1 MSVILDF
8 YGAAGSVTG
17 SCYRV
22 SHPKG
27 RFLVDCGMFQG
38 SKTLNALNYR
48 PLPFDAREPDFLLL
62 THAHIDHSGMIPRL
76 VKAGF
81 RGPVFATR
89 STADLLTFMLPDSGN
104 IQESEVERI
113 NRRNIQRGEPE
124 VTAIYTR
131 ADAEETLKQVREVPY
146 ETWLEAGP
154 GVRARYWNA
163 GHILGSASIEI
174 EAQTGDPTHP
184 RLRLLFSGDLGPAH
198 KAFHPDPEAPEGF
211 DYVIA
216 ESTYGGRDRPELTP
230 EQRRKVLREEVLAA
244 MKRGGNLLIPSFA
257 IERSQELMLDFAQLF
272 RTKQLPQLT
281 VYIDSPLAVRATQVF
296 AAHAKDLEDMEGGS
310 PFAMPNF
317 HFVETVEQSKAINR
331 ITGGAI
337 IMSASGMCEAG
348 HIRHHLKNNLYRP
361 EATVLFVG
369 YQAPGTL
376 GQLLLAG
383 ARSVRIH
390 GEEVNVRATMRRL
403 EAYSGHADGPELVA
417 WMRDRLPVRLG
428 MFLTHGEE
436 ETRTAF
442 KQALVAAG
450 CDGSKICL
458 PQLDDS
464 FDLMAAVIQTPRER
478 RLAPEVVGRHDWH
491 NIYAALVL
499 DLRRHLDG
507 MPNDRAREALLAQIQ
522 KTLGPSATHP

>member
-1 MSVILDF
+1 MSVTLDF

-17 SCYRV
+17 SCYRI

-48 PLPFDAREPDFLLL
+48 PLPFDPREPEFLLL

-81 RGPVFATR
+81 RGPVFATQ

-113 NRRNIQRGEPE
+113 NRRNVQRSEPE
-124 VTAIYTR
+124 VTPIYTR
-131 ADAEETLKQVREVPY
+131 ADAEATLRQVREVPY
-146 ETWLEAGP
+146 EKWLEAGP

-174 EAQTGDPTHP
+174 EVQTGDPTHP

-230 EQRRKVLREEVLAA
+230 AQRRATLRQEVLAA

-257 IERSQELMLDFAQLF
+257 IERSQELMLDFAHLF
-272 RTKQLPQLT
+272 RTKELPQLA
-281 VYIDSPLAVRATQVF
+281 VYIDSPLAVRATKVF
-296 AAHAKDLEDMEGGS
+296 AEHAKDLEDMEDGS
-310 PFAMPNF
+310 PFEMPNF
-317 HFVETVEQSKAINR
+317 HYVETVDQSKAINR
-331 ITGGAI
+331 IAGGAVI
-337 IMSASGMCEAG
+337 LSASGMCEAG
-348 HIRHHLKNNLYRP
+348 RIRHHLKNNLYRP

-383 ARSVRIH
+383 AKSVRIH

-417 WMRDRLPVRLG
+417 WMRERLPVRLG

-436 ETRTAF
+436 ETRAAF

-450 CDGSKICL
+450 CDGGKIFL

-464 FDLMAAVIQTPRER
+464 FDLMAAAIRAPRER
-478 RLAPEVVGRHDWH
+478 RLPPEVVGRHDWH
-491 NIYAALVL
+491 NAYAALILELRQRLDVL
-499 DLRRHLDG
+499 
-507 MPNDRAREALLAQIQ
+507 PNDKAREVLLGQIRSALDRRA
-522 KTLGPSATHP
+522 S